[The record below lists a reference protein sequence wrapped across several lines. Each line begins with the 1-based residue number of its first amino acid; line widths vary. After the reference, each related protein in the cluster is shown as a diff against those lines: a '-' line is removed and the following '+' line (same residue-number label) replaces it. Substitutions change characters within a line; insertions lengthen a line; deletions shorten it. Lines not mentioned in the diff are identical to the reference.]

1 MGITSVLMQTDELS
15 SDAMES
21 IKLIMASST
30 LLLNLINNLLDV
42 KKATAKSKKNRL
54 EMLLVFSTFRFLLE
68 SIMLCANLTL
78 IFIIGLVFDEQCLES
93 FPCHQLQLQIQS
105 RTRLSFLN
113 PWLLFPTSRCVRT
126 SCLLQMPSF
135 IPTPYGFNR
144 FS

>member
-54 EMLLVFSTFRFLLE
+54 EMLLGFS
-68 SIMLCANLTL
+68 
-78 IFIIGLVFDEQCLES
+78 IFPSCSNRSSYV
-93 FPCHQLQLQIQS
+93 QIS
-105 RTRLSFLN
+105 R
-113 PWLLFPTSRCVRT
+113 
-126 SCLLQMPSF
+126 
-135 IPTPYGFNR
+135 
-144 FS
+144 